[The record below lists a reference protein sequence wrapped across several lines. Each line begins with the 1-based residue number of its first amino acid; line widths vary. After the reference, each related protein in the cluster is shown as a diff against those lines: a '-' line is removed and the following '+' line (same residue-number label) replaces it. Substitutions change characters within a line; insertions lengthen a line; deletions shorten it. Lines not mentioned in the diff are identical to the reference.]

1 MTQNP
6 TNDPFAP
13 SQEYHEGFKAGMY
26 AAEERGRGLPWE
38 KARHD
43 TFAWLLAEARE
54 IADRCY
60 ESVSAEVYMGDPFP
74 WWPDSLGPDTPGNA
88 LLRAYLDRARSGDSA
103 PDG

>member
-1 MTQNP
+1 MS
-6 TNDPFAP
+6 D
-13 SQEYHEGFKAGMY
+13 SDLIFKA
-26 AAEERGRGLPWE
+26 AREWE
-38 KARHD
+38 KRAWTLEWLLAEARWKLD

-88 LLRAYLDRARSGDSA
+88 LLRAYLDRARSGGQA
-103 PDG
+103 T